1 MFARYVA
8 RRYLFSSASR
18 SVIHL
23 ISVLSAVAVAMP
35 VAAMIVLLSVFN
47 GFEGLVRSMGETADP
62 DLTVTPAAGATFRP
76 CGLDTAALA
85 RIPGIETLGF
95 VLEQSALAD
104 RDGRQCV
111 VTVRGID
118 DSCAALL
125 SPLAST
131 VCAGEFLT
139 RRGDLDYLV
148 AGRSLARS
156 LGVRTL
162 ADADITLYAL
172 RRGDFTP
179 LLPLANF
186 RRRTL
191 PLAGIYHPDDN
202 GGEHRVYTSLRR
214 ARELFSYPDR
224 VTALY
229 LRTAPGADPDAV
241 KRSVARIAGPDFR
254 VRTRAELQASFHAV
268 MKAEKWGIFFISLLV
283 LFVAA
288 FSIAGALAMLIT
300 DKRRDI
306 ATLRALGAPLPLVR
320 SLFRT
325 EGWLIAGTGAAC
337 GALLGIALCLVQ
349 QHLGLI
355 EIPADTFLTKS
366 YPVALRWTD
375 LPAVAGAVVLVTAC
389 VTQCTVRSMLPN
401 ENVTRP

>member
-1 MFARYVA
+1 M
-8 RRYLFSSASR
+8 
-18 SVIHL
+18 
-23 ISVLSAVAVAMP
+23 
-35 VAAMIVLLSVFN
+35 
-47 GFEGLVRSMGETADP
+47 
-62 DLTVTPAAGATFRP
+62 
-76 CGLDTAALA
+76 
-85 RIPGIETLGF
+85 
-95 VLEQSALAD
+95 
-104 RDGRQCV
+104 
-111 VTVRGID
+111 
-118 DSCAALL
+118 
-125 SPLAST
+125 
-131 VCAGEFLT
+131 
-139 RRGDLDYLV
+139 
-148 AGRSLARS
+148 
-156 LGVRTL
+156 
-162 ADADITLYAL
+162 

-229 LRTAPGADPDAV
+229 LRTTPGADPDAV

-349 QHLGLI
+349 QHFGLI